1 MIGFLAFTAVF
12 GVALW
17 WAQTHFWYE
26 RVEGLGALT
35 VAGVST
41 PVEDYQGVDA
51 SSSPLKLRGCF
62 QADPAAFA
70 RAEPAPDATPLTG
83 PGWFDCYDAGVLTED
98 LAAGRARAYALT
110 RDDPDGFDLM
120 AAIYPDGRGYLWRQL
135 GAQYRE
141 Q

>member
-12 GVALW
+12 GLALW

-26 RVEGLGALT
+26 RINGIGALT
-35 VAGVST
+35 VAGVAT

-51 SSSPLKLRGCF
+51 TSSPLKLRGCF
-62 QADPAAFA
+62 KADPDAFA
-70 RAEPAPDATPLTG
+70 AAEPAPDATPLTA
-83 PGWFDCYDAGVLTED
+83 PDWFDCYDAGTLTED
-98 LAAGRARAYALT
+98 LAGGRARAYALT

-141 Q
+141 R

>member
-1 MIGFLAFTAVF
+1 MA
-12 GVALW
+12 GVA
-17 WAQTHFWYE
+17 
-26 RVEGLGALT
+26 
-35 VAGVST
+35 T

-83 PGWFDCYDAGVLTED
+83 PGWFDCYDAGTLTED